1 MGVSG
6 AVTATDAET
15 AAQLRV
21 VIARLARQL
30 RQHGPGDLTLSQW
43 SALATV
49 EQHAPLRIGDLADRE
64 RVSAPTAT
72 RLVAMLAEAG
82 LLERTSDPVDRRSA
96 YVALSDQ
103 GREKLEWAR
112 SARTASL
119 ATRISDLADGDADR
133 LRELLPVLE
142 ALLVAD

>member
-1 MGVSG
+1 VGVSG
-6 AVTATDAET
+6 AVTASDAET

-21 VIARLARQL
+21 LIARLARQL

-82 LLERTSDPVDRRSA
+82 LLERTSDPADRRSA
-96 YVALSDQ
+96 YVALSQQ
-103 GREKLEWAR
+103 GKDKLEWTR
-112 SARTASL
+112 SVRTASL
-119 ATRISDLADGDADR
+119 ATRISELPDGDADR
-133 LRELLPVLE
+133 LREMLPLLE
-142 ALLVAD
+142 QLLVAD

>member
-1 MGVSG
+1 VSG
-6 AVTATDAET
+6 TVTATDAQLAT
-15 AAQLRV
+15 QLRV
-21 VIARLARQL
+21 IIARLARQL

-82 LLERTSDPVDRRSA
+82 LLERTGDPADRRSA
-96 YVALSDQ
+96 YVALSQ
-103 GREKLEWAR
+103 KGREKLEWAR
-112 SARTASL
+112 SARTALL
-119 ATRISDLADGDADR
+119 ATRIAELPAGDADR
-133 LRELLPVLE
+133 LRDMLPLLE
-142 ALLVAD
+142 QLLAAD

>member
-82 LLERTSDPVDRRSA
+82 LLDRTSDPADRRSA
-96 YVALSDQ
+96 YVALSQQ
-103 GREKLEWAR
+103 GKEKLEWTR
-112 SARTASL
+112 SVRTASL
-119 ATRISDLADGDADR
+119 ATRISELPDGDADR
-133 LRELLPVLE
+133 LRELLPLLE
-142 ALLVAD
+142 QLLVAD

>member
-1 MGVSG
+1 VSG
-6 AVTATDAET
+6 TVTVTDAET
-15 AAQLRV
+15 AARLRV
-21 VIARLARQL
+21 LIARLARQL